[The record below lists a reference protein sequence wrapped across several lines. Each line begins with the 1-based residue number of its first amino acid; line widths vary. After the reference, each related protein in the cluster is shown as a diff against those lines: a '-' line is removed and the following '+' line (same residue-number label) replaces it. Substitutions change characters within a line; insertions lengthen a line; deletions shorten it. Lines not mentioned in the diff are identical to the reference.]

1 MSIYSAM
8 RAGVTGL
15 NANASAMAVISDNI
29 ANLNTVGYKRGQ
41 TDFNAMVNAQNASTT
56 YNAGGVIA
64 STRRFVDLQGSLNQT
79 SSATDLAISGDG
91 FFIVTDDPTASQ
103 GSGGGLFTRAGSFSL
118 DSKGLLKNAQGH
130 FLMGAPITNGNVP
143 SVTPSSLASLQA
155 IDLSNV
161 GSQAQ
166 ASTKTSINA
175 NVDSRVSIYVGPPAY
190 AAGAMAGYPAAANSI
205 APQVERSVEVYDSL
219 GTARTLTLGFL
230 KTGVN
235 QWAVEA
241 YMRPATDVGGTG
253 LVASGAVQFSS
264 SGVPTSVSPALSN
277 LTINYAATTGAAAQP
292 IALDLTTALTQF
304 AIPSALNS
312 ATSDGSPPGNLTGVT
327 VSKEGVLTAQFSN
340 GRSQALYLIPVATFL
355 NPNGLQP
362 EGDGAYRVTLDSG
375 LFTINQPSSGG
386 AGIIQSNALEAS
398 NVDLGSEFT
407 DLITTQRA
415 YSAASKIITTADEML
430 QELLQIKR

>member
-1 MSIYSAM
+1 
-8 RAGVTGL
+8 
-15 NANASAMAVISDNI
+15 
-29 ANLNTVGYKRGQ
+29 
-41 TDFNAMVNAQNASTT
+41 
-56 YNAGGVIA
+56 
-64 STRRFVDLQGSLNQT
+64 
-79 SSATDLAISGDG
+79 
-91 FFIVTDDPTASQ
+91 
-103 GSGGGLFTRAGSFSL
+103 
-118 DSKGLLKNAQGH
+118 
-130 FLMGAPITNGNVP
+130 
-143 SVTPSSLASLQA
+143 
-155 IDLSNV
+155 
-161 GSQAQ
+161 
-166 ASTKTSINA
+166 
-175 NVDSRVSIYVGPPAY
+175 
-190 AAGAMAGYPAAANSI
+190 MAGYPAAANSI

-312 ATSDGSPPGNLTGVT
+312 ATSDGSPPGTLTGVT